1 MVELNGTL
9 CLWCN
14 PFPIRPAYHPSLV
27 GMFFCSGTTG
37 TPKGVLL
44 SHTNLVSGV
53 SGALHMITQSKL
65 GLGPKDS
72 MLSYLPL
79 AHVYGRILE
88 EVVLSMGGHIGYWRV
103 RYLISIIFLYY
114 FYDSLKVKCLICCCS
129 FMFSLSLD

>member
-1 MVELNGTL
+1 M
-9 CLWCN
+9 
-14 PFPIRPAYHPSLV
+14 
-27 GMFFCSGTTG
+27 CSGTTG

-44 SHTNLVSGV
+44 SHKNLVSGV
-53 SGALHMITQSKL
+53 SGALHMINQSKL

-103 RYLISIIFLYY
+103 RDFL
-114 FYDSLKVKCLICCCS
+114 SLKLQN
-129 FMFSLSLD
+129 FF